1 MSVFLRLGW
10 FFKDQWRRYL
20 MAISLL
26 MMVALLTVIPPQ
38 GGGLGSGWYRQG
50 ELDDGTLMGYLAG
63 LLGLGLLIYLLRY
76 VWRVMLF
83 GASYRLAY
91 VLRNRLFT
99 HFTRMSPDFYQR
111 HRTGDLMA
119 HATNDIQAV
128 EMTAGEG
135 VLTLVDSFIVGIL
148 VLSIMCSQYS
158 WQLTLLSLLPL
169 PVMAFF
175 MNRFGT
181 QISTRS
187 SRRRRGPS
195 PGSTTRPRRPSPG
208 CGCSSPMR
216 WSPSRIKASPS

>member
-26 MMVALLTVIPPQ
+26 MMVALLTVIPPKVV
-38 GGGLGSGWYRQG
+38 GWVVDGIARG

-148 VLSIMCSQYS
+148 VLSIM
-158 WQLTLLSLLPL
+158 
-169 PVMAFF
+169 
-175 MNRFGT
+175 
-181 QISTRS
+181 
-187 SRRRRGPS
+187 
-195 PGSTTRPRRPSPG
+195 
-208 CGCSSPMR
+208 
-216 WSPSRIKASPS
+216 